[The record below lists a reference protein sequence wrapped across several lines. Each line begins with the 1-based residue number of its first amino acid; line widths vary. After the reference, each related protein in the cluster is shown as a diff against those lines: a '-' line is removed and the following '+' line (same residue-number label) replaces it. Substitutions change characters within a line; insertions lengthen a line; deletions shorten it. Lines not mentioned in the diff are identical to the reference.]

1 MYKGLLFSLLAILA
15 YSKGHSQSYG
25 KILQTSGC
33 IQVQGA
39 ADTGSSF
46 RVTNLANAELFR
58 VLGNGNI
65 GIGTN
70 TPQARLA
77 VNGDIF
83 SRKIKVT
90 PTGWPDY
97 VFGNDYSLAPLS
109 QVESYIMLHKH
120 LPGIVTE
127 QEVRNSGLDVGDNQA
142 ALLKKIEELTLY
154 LIQQNKE
161 LEKQNSRLQQQEL
174 EITHLKEIINQH

>member
-1 MYKGLLFSLLAILA
+1 MYRSLSVFFLALFAFCKA
-15 YSKGHSQSYG
+15 QSQNYG
-25 KILQTSGC
+25 RILQSGGY

-39 ADTGSSF
+39 ADTGSTF
-46 RVTNLANAELFR
+46 RVTNVADAELFR

-70 TPQARLA
+70 SPQAKLA

-83 SRKIKVT
+83 SKRVKVT

-97 VFGNDYSLAPLS
+97 VFGNEYRLLPLS
-109 QVESYIMLHKH
+109 QIEDYILLHKH

-127 QEVRNSGLDVGDNQA
+127 QEVRSNGVDLGDNQA

-154 LIQQNKE
+154 LIQQNKALQE
-161 LEKQNSRLQQQEL
+161 QNDRLRQQEI
-174 EITHLKEIINQH
+174 EIARLKEIINKH